1 MKRGAR
7 RHVPGSAPRGF
18 QRARV
23 IVTMAENNLAC
34 FANTASDDDSM
45 EGGEHTEK
53 REWEK
58 RRRGRE
64 GPKRRPGF
72 GDP

>member
-1 MKRGAR
+1 M
-7 RHVPGSAPRGF
+7 
-18 QRARV
+18 

-34 FANTASDDDSM
+34 FANTASDDDAM
-45 EGGEHTEK
+45 EGGVHTEK
-53 REWEK
+53 GEWEK

-64 GPKRRPGF
+64 GPKRRPGL